1 MATVYFVLVTRGQV
15 AMSRHMQRRKKGNT
29 NARWRA
35 VTEADSFPDPAYQ
48 YRMDPKESERRKE
61 SAQENPYN
69 QQGWIKFDE
78 FPAPGYITSV
88 LITPS
93 PEGSRILF
101 VGVGIAPAGPLDAL
115 TDLPPWTSVNGGII
129 KGLNEQGITARV
141 LKQLNLTDIKRKA
154 VASLDGLGPSGIPHF
169 DEAMRLVKD
178 GLSPGRRQ
186 EQTPEKKAELA
197 AAYLAQVNELGGHG
211 VYERLGKELNYAPS
225 TLRSRIKQLRSEGYL
240 TSAAPGVAGGALT
253 DRSRSILGL
262 A

>member
-1 MATVYFVLVTRGQV
+1 MNT
-15 AMSRHMQRRKKGNT
+15 HMQRRRTGT
-29 NARWRA
+29 GTSRWTA
-35 VTEADSFPDPAYQ
+35 VPEGHNSLDPKYE
-48 YRMDPKESERRKE
+48 YRMDPRESERREKL
-61 SAQENPYN
+61 AQENPYN
-69 QQGWIKFDE
+69 QQGWIKLDE
-78 FPAPGYITSV
+78 FPSPGYITSA

-93 PEGSRILF
+93 PEGPRILF
-101 VGVGIAPAGPLDAL
+101 VGVGLAQAGPLDAL
-115 TDLPPWTSVNGGII
+115 TDDPPWTSVGGWII

-141 LKQLNLTDIKRKA
+141 LKQLNLTDIKREA